1 MSTKKATKS
10 QKNTKNVPPKNVVV
24 RSTPRVL
31 AKSSYK
37 SFRMHRPIK
46 PLQPKVS
53 SGYQILKQSL
63 RTLFKS
69 KRLFIGLTL
78 VYVILS
84 LLFVRGF
91 GQGVN
96 IPQIKDSLNSL
107 QAGDLGAPKT
117 TALLFGVLVTSG
129 NTNADTDGGIYQ
141 SILLIVMSLATIW
154 ALRQVLSGKKI
165 TVKDAFYKGLYP
177 LVPFVLVMLVV
188 GVQLIPFALGGWLYT
203 TVIAGGIA
211 ISSLEIL
218 LWGTLVLFLVILS
231 LYMVASSLFA
241 LNIVTL
247 PNMTP
252 MRSLRSAKQL
262 VQHRRWVVIRKILFL
277 PFALL
282 VLAAIVMLPFIV
294 LLPVIAEWVFFGLSL
309 LGWIITISYM
319 YSLYRELL
327 NE

>member
-1 MSTKKATKS
+1 MATKKAVKS
-10 QKNTKNVPPKNVVV
+10 LKTSKIEAPKKAVDQ
-24 RSTPRVL
+24 SAPRVL
-31 AKSSYK
+31 AKSRYT
-37 SFRMHRPIK
+37 SFRLHRPIK
-46 PLQPKVS
+46 PLQPKLP
-53 SGYQILKQSL
+53 SGYRILKHSL
-63 RTLFKS
+63 RTLLNS

-78 VYVILS
+78 VYVVLS

-96 IPQIKDSLNSL
+96 IPQIKESLNSL
-107 QAGDLGAPKT
+107 QAGDLGVPKT

-129 NTNADTDGGIYQ
+129 NANANTDGGVYQ

-154 ALRQVLSGKKI
+154 ALRQVLGGKKI

-203 TVIAGGIA
+203 TVISGGIA
-211 ISSLEIL
+211 ATALEVIM
-218 LWGTLVLFLVILS
+218 WGTLVLLLVLLS

-241 LNIVTL
+241 LDIVTL

-252 MRSLRSAKQL
+252 MRSLRSARQL

-282 VLAAIVMLPFIV
+282 VLAAIVMLPFII
-294 LLPVIAEWVFFGLSL
+294 LLPLIAEWVFFGLSL